1 MTRDDVIKYLQETD
15 LVETC
20 LRYQTKGGDPYLVE
34 ELRQELWLW
43 LMTYKE
49 EKLLDAFRRKHIN
62 AIITTFIRLQF
73 KSRHSPFYKVY
84 RKKQKDEVDL
94 LEAVDVPSKDIE

>member
-1 MTRDDVIKYLQETD
+1 MTRDDVVNYLLETD

-20 LRYQTKGGDPYLVE
+20 IRYQTKGGDPYLVE
-34 ELRQELWLW
+34 ELRQWIWLFI
-43 LMTYKE
+43 MTYDE
-49 EKLLDAFRRKHIN
+49 RKLLDAFRKKHIN